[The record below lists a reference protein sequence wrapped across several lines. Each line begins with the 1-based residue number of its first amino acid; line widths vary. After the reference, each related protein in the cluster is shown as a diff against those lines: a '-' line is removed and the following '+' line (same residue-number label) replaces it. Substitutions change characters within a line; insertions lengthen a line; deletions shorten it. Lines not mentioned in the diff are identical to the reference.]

1 MEDSCLIR
9 ELLDLD
15 SWLSTDRNL
24 NSTLPNARATLW
36 EIMQEQGE
44 ACTFSSCDT
53 RRYYMPD
60 SISNARKAHFTSPK
74 PTAGLPEKIRPFTT
88 EEEGRVVMGLLAD
101 VEAAY
106 GVKTGTPLFEHGCAT
121 KQTSGSGSKR
131 VAFLGGSHTKR
142 IGENLEFLGL
152 RSQTVRWGAGS

>member
-1 MEDSCLIR
+1 MIR

-24 NSTLPNARATLW
+24 NGTLPNARATLW

-60 SISNARKAHFTSPK
+60 SISNARKAHFTSPNPQPDCQK
-74 PTAGLPEKIRPFTT
+74 KSGPSQQRRRGGWLWDYLQMLRQH
-88 EEEGRVVMGLLAD
+88 
-101 VEAAY
+101 
-106 GVKTGTPLFEHGCAT
+106 TG
-121 KQTSGSGSKR
+121 
-131 VAFLGGSHTKR
+131 
-142 IGENLEFLGL
+142 
-152 RSQTVRWGAGS
+152 